1 MTREQSIERATVRY
15 NGLLRA
21 VASRWRGP
29 LPFEDAYESAVTG
42 LIRAVDT
49 YDQERGSLSSW
60 IYLHARRA
68 VQTDALLYRQP
79 DTVQY
84 IDDCTAPISD
94 DPAPTH
100 GHLLRLLL
108 NICGVNGNAADLL
121 TECVLCN
128 QSPSEAADTL
138 GLSERSARAIYG
150 NAVRVLKLRV
160 TSEHTTESVLPEQE
174 TNE

>member
-150 NAVRVLKLRV
+150 NAVRVLKRRV